1 MSVPAMVIN
10 IIIEK
15 SVTLQNTEQE
25 QARQPPAQARGLRQ
39 APSSPAHCGAD
50 WLPQTDLK
58 GF

>member
-1 MSVPAMVIN
+1 MVIN